1 MLKFFRKIRQDL
13 LSKGKTGKYLKYAIG
28 EIILV
33 VIGILLALQ
42 INTWNEN
49 RIDSKRLNLYTQSL
63 LNDLELD
70 KKRLIECMVFDSTK
84 VSIIDR
90 LSDPVQDFIEDL
102 SDRGILTIKSIKVN
116 NATFKTM
123 SSNNDLELYQNIDL
137 QNSISKYY
145 ADVEYVIRFENV
157 YINNSYSNFEEF
169 VTRNRGYTLEGLK
182 GYLSSMKSASE
193 NESDWYKELIGLN
206 ESITKKLKDQLKK

>member
-1 MLKFFRKIRQDL
+1 MIKFFRKIRQDL

-90 LSDPVQDFIEDL
+90 LSEPVQDFIEDY

-123 SSNNDLELYQNIDL
+123 SSSNDLELYQNIDL

>member
-1 MLKFFRKIRQDL
+1 MIKFFRKIRQDL

-123 SSNNDLELYQNIDL
+123 SSSNDLELYQNIDL

>member
-1 MLKFFRKIRQDL
+1 MIKFFRKIRQNL
-13 LSKGKTGKYLKYAIG
+13 LMENKTGKYLKYAIG

-84 VSIIDR
+84 VSIIDS
-90 LSDPVQDFIEDL
+90 LSEPVQDFIEDY

-182 GYLSSMKSASE
+182 GYLNSMKSASE
-193 NESDWYKELIGLN
+193 NESDWYKELIELN
-206 ESITKKLKDQLKK
+206 ESITKKLKDLLKK

>member
-1 MLKFFRKIRQDL
+1 MIKFFRKIRQDL

-157 YINNSYSNFEEF
+157 YINISYSNFVEF

-182 GYLSSMKSASE
+182 GYLSFMKSASE

>member
-1 MLKFFRKIRQDL
+1 M
-13 LSKGKTGKYLKYAIG
+13 
-28 EIILV
+28 

-49 RIDSKRLNLYTQSL
+49 RIDSKRLSLYTQSL

-84 VSIIDR
+84 VSMIDR
-90 LSDPVQDFIEDL
+90 LSDSDPVQGFIEDL

-116 NATFKTM
+116 NAITKTM

-169 VTRNRGYTLEGLK
+169 VTRNRGYTLEGLE

>member
-1 MLKFFRKIRQDL
+1 
-13 LSKGKTGKYLKYAIG
+13 
-28 EIILV
+28 V
-33 VIGILLALQ
+33 VIGILIALQ

-169 VTRNRGYTLEGLK
+169 VNRNRDYTLEGLK
-182 GYLSSMKSASE
+182 GYLSFMKSASE

-206 ESITKKLKDQLKK
+206 EFITKKLKDQLKK

>member
-1 MLKFFRKIRQDL
+1 M
-13 LSKGKTGKYLKYAIG
+13 
-28 EIILV
+28 
-33 VIGILLALQ
+33 
-42 INTWNEN
+42 
-49 RIDSKRLNLYTQSL
+49 NLY
-63 LNDLELD
+63 
-70 KKRLIECMVFDSTK
+70 V
-84 VSIIDR
+84 
-90 LSDPVQDFIEDL
+90 
-102 SDRGILTIKSIKVN
+102 
-116 NATFKTM
+116 
-123 SSNNDLELYQNIDL
+123 LYINI

>member
-1 MLKFFRKIRQDL
+1 MEN
-13 LSKGKTGKYLKYAIG
+13 KTGKYLKYAIG

-84 VSIIDR
+84 VSIIDS
-90 LSDPVQDFIEDL
+90 LSEPVQDFIEDY

-157 YINNSYSNFEEF
+157 YLNNSYSNFEEF

-182 GYLSSMKSASE
+182 GYLNSMKSASE
-193 NESDWYKELIGLN
+193 NESDWYKELIELN
-206 ESITKKLKDQLKK
+206 ESITKKLKDLLKK

>member
-1 MLKFFRKIRQDL
+1 MIKFFRKIRQDL

-90 LSDPVQDFIEDL
+90 LSDPVQDFIEDF

-182 GYLSSMKSASE
+182 GYLSFMKSASE
-193 NESDWYKELIGLN
+193 NEFDWYKELIGLN

>member
-1 MLKFFRKIRQDL
+1 MIKFFRKIRQDL

-84 VSIIDR
+84 VSIIDS
-90 LSDPVQDFIEDL
+90 LSEPVQDFIEDY

-182 GYLSSMKSASE
+182 GYLNSMKSASE
-193 NESDWYKELIGLN
+193 NESDWYKELIELN
-206 ESITKKLKDQLKK
+206 ESITKKLKDLLKK

>member
-1 MLKFFRKIRQDL
+1 MIKFFRKIRQDL

-90 LSDPVQDFIEDL
+90 LSEPVQDFIEDY

-123 SSNNDLELYQNIDL
+123 SSSNDLELYQNIDL

-169 VTRNRGYTLEGLK
+169 VTRNRGYTLEGLR

>member
-1 MLKFFRKIRQDL
+1 MIKFFRKIRQDL

-182 GYLSSMKSASE
+182 GYLSFMKSASE

>member
-1 MLKFFRKIRQDL
+1 MIKFFRKIRQDL

-49 RIDSKRLNLYTQSL
+49 KIDSKRLNLYTQSL

>member
-1 MLKFFRKIRQDL
+1 MEN
-13 LSKGKTGKYLKYAIG
+13 KTGKYLKYAIG

-84 VSIIDR
+84 VSIIDS
-90 LSDPVQDFIEDL
+90 LSEPVQDFIEDY

-182 GYLSSMKSASE
+182 GYLNSMKSASE
-193 NESDWYKELIGLN
+193 NESDWYKELIELN
-206 ESITKKLKDQLKK
+206 ESITKKLKDLLKK

>member
-1 MLKFFRKIRQDL
+1 MIKFFRKIRQDL

-84 VSIIDR
+84 VSIINR

-169 VTRNRGYTLEGLK
+169 VNRNRDYTLEGLK

>member
-1 MLKFFRKIRQDL
+1 MIKFFRKIRQDL

-157 YINNSYSNFEEF
+157 YINNSYSNFVEF

-182 GYLSSMKSASE
+182 GYLSFMKSASE

>member
-1 MLKFFRKIRQDL
+1 MIKFFRKIRQNL
-13 LSKGKTGKYLKYAIG
+13 LMENKTGKYLKYAIG

-84 VSIIDR
+84 VSIIDS
-90 LSDPVQDFIEDL
+90 LSEPVQDFIEDY

-182 GYLSSMKSASE
+182 GYLNSMKSASE

-206 ESITKKLKDQLKK
+206 ESITKKLKDLLKK

>member
-1 MLKFFRKIRQDL
+1 MIKFFRKIRQDL

>member
-1 MLKFFRKIRQDL
+1 MIKFFRKIRQDL

-206 ESITKKLKDQLKK
+206 EFITKKLKDQLKK

>member
-1 MLKFFRKIRQDL
+1 MIKFFRKIRQDL

-90 LSDPVQDFIEDL
+90 LSEPVQDFIEDL

>member
-1 MLKFFRKIRQDL
+1 MIKFFRKIRQDL

-169 VTRNRGYTLEGLK
+169 VNRNRDYTLEGLK
-182 GYLSSMKSASE
+182 GYLSFMKSASE

-206 ESITKKLKDQLKK
+206 EFITKKLKDQLKK

>member
-1 MLKFFRKIRQDL
+1 MEN
-13 LSKGKTGKYLKYAIG
+13 KTGKYLKYAIG